1 MHKRIII
8 YVLLLMSIIFCS
20 CSSQHN
26 ISNYEIQSESTQ
38 RMMKDNEKI
47 SKKNTPIS
55 KKKSSFLFN
64 NRSNRNRVDQN
75 MLNDGVS
82 DVRQ

>member
-1 MHKRIII
+1 MYKRTII
-8 YVLLLMSIIFCS
+8 YVLLLISIVFCS
-20 CSSQHN
+20 CSSQQN
-26 ISNYEIQSESTQ
+26 ISNYEIQSESTK
-38 RMMKDNEKI
+38 RMMKENEKI
-47 SKKNTPIS
+47 SKNNTPIR
-55 KKKSSFLFN
+55 KKKSSLFN